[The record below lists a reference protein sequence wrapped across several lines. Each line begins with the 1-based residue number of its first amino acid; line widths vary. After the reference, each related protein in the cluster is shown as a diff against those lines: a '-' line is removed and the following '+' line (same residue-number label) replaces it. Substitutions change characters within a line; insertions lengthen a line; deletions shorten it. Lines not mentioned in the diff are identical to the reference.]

1 MPSFE
6 DTASI
11 FERMTEMANVASGF
25 NESFLNSI
33 SAMESIAS
41 ESMNMEL
48 SITGYSNA
56 AADVQN
62 QLNGVIEN
70 VNEAQ
75 QVQNDYNESLTNFM
89 NMASGVGNR
98 IKSLAGSFGK
108 IAGITSVQELFNM
121 TDTYTMAAQ
130 EIERVFN
137 VADSADITS
146 GVMAAANSSGIS
158 FANMQEN
165 VLNLGQSGFG
175 ANEAVAFTELAN
187 KAYAVAGYSGADQQA
202 VVSQLVNSMA
212 AGDMQASIEAL
223 SISPEMYSALE
234 SYVADINTAGLSM
247 EEMAAK
253 GMIGMDTIQAA
264 VFNASQGI
272 NNSFSQLPVTW
283 QSVWNNLGNFALRAL
298 TPVFGVLSFL
308 ANNISII
315 LPLVIGLGASF
326 AVFKVAAN
334 WAKICTAKTAIFT
347 AVTQTLGT
355 VYKLLSG
362 QITFA
367 AAVQKAFNGT
377 MLACPIAWIIVGII
391 AIIAVIFALVAVINK
406 VTGSTLSVAGIIMGA
421 VFTVGAFIL
430 NIIISI
436 WNAFAVVAD
445 FFANVFKNPVAS
457 VEILFRSLAINVLE
471 FISNMVK
478 GIEDLINK
486 IPGVEI
492 DITSGVNNTLEKMRN
507 DLANLKSEADWEDYT
522 QTVDYVDYGKAFEN
536 GYNFGEGLGDSFKGL
551 FSGNELEMPNPDDF
565 NFGDYAGGI
574 QDYTE
579 GVQNYGGSSYGGAA
593 YTGGMPSG
601 MMSQAAGSEANM
613 SQTSQKQLLR
623 AAQGGSL
630 AKTTAITINMNNEN
644 RINSDL
650 DVDGVVDYLARAT
663 ADAMAG
669 MAEGV

>member
-1 MPSFE
+1 MPSLE
-6 DTASI
+6 ESI
-11 FERMTEMANVASGF
+11 GVFERMANIFENMNACFENVTRSAENFVNTVNNFKPHINLQVEAALAVNGAVEMA
-25 NESFLNSI
+25 
-33 SAMESIAS
+33 
-41 ESMNMEL
+41 
-48 SITGYSNA
+48 
-56 AADVQN
+56 QN
-62 QLNGVIEN
+62 QVNIAAEEAAKSQEIYNSGLMEGNVISDKLLEN
-70 VNEAQ
+70 I
-75 QVQNDYNESLTNFM
+75 
-89 NMASGVGNR
+89 SGISDIYG
-98 IKSLAGSFGK
+98 KFGK
-108 IAGITSVQELFNM
+108 VQELFSM
-121 TDTYTMAAQ
+121 TDTYIRAA
-130 EIERVFN
+130 EEFERVFN

-146 GVMAAANSSGIS
+146 GVMAAANNSGIS
-158 FANMQEN
+158 YANMQES
-165 VLNLGQSGFG
+165 VLSLGQSGFG
-175 ANEAVAFTELAN
+175 ANEAVAFAELAN

-202 VVSQLVNSMA
+202 AVSQLVNSMS
-212 AGDMQASIEAL
+212 AGDVQASVEAL

-234 SYVADINTAGLSM
+234 SYVANINTAGLSM

-298 TPVFGVLSFL
+298 TPVFGVLSVL

-315 LPLVIGLGASF
+315 GPLVLAAAASF
-326 AVFKVAAN
+326 LVFKTSAAIMKISERATEIYTVAQ
-334 WAKICTAKTAIFT
+334 KF
-347 AVTQTLGT
+347 
-355 VYKLLSG
+355 LSG
-362 QITFA
+362 QISFA

-445 FFANVFKNPVAS
+445 FFANVFKNPVAA

-492 DITSGVNNTLEKMRN
+492 DITSGVNNTLEKMRS

-522 QTVDYVDYGKAFEN
+522 QTFDYVDYGKAFEN

-565 NFGDYAGGI
+565 NFGDYASGI

-579 GVQNYGGSSYGGAA
+579 GVQNYGGSGYGGAA

-644 RINSDL
+644 RINSEL

>member
-11 FERMTEMANVASGF
+11 FERMTEMANMTAGF
-25 NESFLNSI
+25 NESFLNSL
-33 SAMESIAS
+33 SAIESVAATNLNLGI
-41 ESMNMEL
+41 
-48 SITGYSNA
+48 SITSDGGA
-56 AADVQN
+56 AEVQN
-62 QLNGVIEN
+62 QLISVAEGAEEANRRQ
-70 VNEAQ
+70 NE
-75 QVQNDYNESLTNFM
+75 YNESLKEC
-89 NMASGVGNR
+89 SGLAGKLGSG
-98 IKSLAGSFGK
+98 IKSLTGSLGGFLGVSSMGDFLSLSDDYTAGLK
-108 IAGITSVQELFNM
+108 
-121 TDTYTMAAQ
+121 
-130 EIERVFN
+130 EIENTFN
-137 VADSADITS
+137 GADSSAIRS
-146 GVMAAANSSGIS
+146 GVMAAANNSGVS
-158 FANMQEN
+158 YASMQES
-165 VLNLGQSGFG
+165 VLSLGQGGFG
-175 ANEAVAFTELAN
+175 ANEAVAFAELAN
-187 KAYAVAGYSGADQQA
+187 KAYAVAGYSGNDQQGA
-202 VVSQLVNSMA
+202 VSQLVSAMS
-212 AGDMQASIEAL
+212 AGDVQASVEAL
-223 SISPEMYSALE
+223 SLSPELYSSLE
-234 SYVADINTAGLSM
+234 NYVSGINTAGMSM

-253 GMIGMDTIQAA
+253 GLISMDTIGAA
-264 VFNASQGI
+264 VLGSSESI
-272 NNSFSQLPVTW
+272 NNSFSQMPATW
-283 QSVWNNLGNFALRAL
+283 GGMFNTMKNYAFSAL
-298 TPVFGVLSFL
+298 TPILGVMSVL
-308 ANNISII
+308 ANNMSII
-315 LPLVIGLGASF
+315 GPLVLAAAASF
-326 AVFKVAAN
+326 AVFKVAAIVTDGLSLATKILRVVQDAL
-334 WAKICTAKTAIFT
+334 AKETSFASGVQ
-347 AVTQTLGT
+347 AV
-355 VYKLLSG
+355 
-362 QITFA
+362 
-367 AAVQKAFNGT
+367 FNGT

-430 NIIISI
+430 NIIIRL
-436 WNAFAVVAD
+436 WNTFAIVAD

-492 DITSGVNNTLEKMRN
+492 DITSGVNNTLEKMRS
-507 DLANLKSEADWEDYT
+507 DLANLKSEAEWEDYT
-522 QTVDYVDYGKAFEN
+522 KTFDYVDYGKAFEN
-536 GYNFGEGLGDSFKGL
+536 GYNFGEGLGDGVKGL

-565 NFGDYAGGI
+565 NLDDYTSGI

-579 GVQNYGGSSYGGAA
+579 GVQNYGGGSGYGGAA

-644 RINSDL
+644 RINSEL